1 MSWDDRIQRKQRRG
15 KKQTE
20 PFIQISSLILNSD
33 AYKDLSFSARS
44 MLNEILNFH
53 NGINNGSIWITKE
66 VLKQRGFYKNTS
78 TSALKE
84 LTIHGFIYMTRR
96 GGNLNG
102 GCSWYAIT
110 WLKIN
115 RVEGQHLEN
124 FIPNAYAKWQSN
136 KKNDRSKFGAVQ
148 HRNLGLEKNVSIAN
162 TFTPHMNQAV
172 RLKALVA
179 MNPNICDL

>member
-1 MSWDDRIQRKQRRG
+1 MNGNGYPKGQSKRG

-20 PFIQISSLILNSD
+20 PFIQISSLILNSV

-53 NGINNGSIWITKE
+53 NGINNGSIWMAKE
-66 VLKQRGFYKNTS
+66 VLKQRGFSKNTS
-78 TSALKE
+78 TKALKE
-84 LTIHGFIYMTRR
+84 LSSHGFIYMTRR

-115 RVEGQHLEN
+115 RVEGQYLDN
-124 FIPNAYAKWQSN
+124 FTPNAYAKWQPI
-136 KKNDRSKFGAVQ
+136 KKMTGQ
-148 HRNLGLEKNVSIAN
+148 NLG
-162 TFTPHMNQAV
+162 PH
-172 RLKALVA
+172 
-179 MNPNICDL
+179 NIKIWD

>member
-1 MSWDDRIQRKQRRG
+1 MNGNGYPKSRSRRG

-20 PFIQISSLILNSD
+20 PFIQISSLILNSA

-53 NGINNGSIWITKE
+53 NGINNGSIWMTKE
-66 VLKQRGFYKNTS
+66 VLKQRGFSKNTS
-78 TSALKE
+78 TKALKE
-84 LTIHGFIYMTRR
+84 LISHGFIYMTRR

-124 FIPNAYAKWQSN
+124 FIPNAYAKWQPI
-136 KKNDRSKFGAVQ
+136 KKNDRSEFGSAQ
-148 HRNLGLEKNVSIAN
+148 HQNLGLKKYAPVAHEFV
-162 TFTPHMNQAV
+162 PYMNQAV
-172 RLKALVA
+172 RLKSLVA
-179 MNPNICDL
+179 MNPNNCDL

>member
-1 MSWDDRIQRKQRRG
+1 MNGNGNPKARQHKHRKQV
-15 KKQTE
+15 E

-33 AYKDLSFSARS
+33 AYKDLGFSARS
-44 MLNEILNFH
+44 MLIEILNFY
-53 NGINNGSIWITKE
+53 NGLNNGSIWISKE
-66 VLKQRGFYKNTS
+66 VLKQRGFSKNTA
-78 TSALKE
+78 TRALKE
-84 LTIHGFIYMTRR
+84 LISHGFIYMTRR

-124 FIPNAYAKWQSN
+124 FIPNAYQKWQPI
-136 KKNDRSKFGAVQ
+136 KKNDRSEFGSAQ
-148 HRNLGLEKNVSIAN
+148 HQNLGLKKHESVPNE
-162 TFTPHMNQAV
+162 FMLHMNQAV
-172 RLKALVA
+172 RLKSLVA